1 MNAQD
6 RMDIIDVQH
15 LYGHVLDRGL
25 WGRIG
30 EVFSPEGIFD
40 PSDVGLPPM
49 RGLEEIR
56 EKLIPLEDR
65 NPSRCHHASNIV
77 ITPNADGT
85 ASVASKYICNHATGV
100 ISFGE
105 YADRMRRTDQ
115 GWRIVERK
123 TSRRGLGLGDGGA
136 QIYTLDWDALLAN
149 APPRPPLA
157 AGVNIDLPLA
167 DRLALLDLQH
177 LYGHVLDRGLWEQIG
192 HVFSDDGVFDP
203 SNVGLPAMHGLAEI
217 REKLIPLE
225 EAAGPERCHHSTNA
239 IILEATG
246 DRARI
251 LSKYICSSQTSAVAY
266 GEYEDDV
273 IRTADGWRVAR
284 RKTFRRAAGL
294 PTDDGAPAYV
304 IDWDALLAAAP
315 PRAEMIP
322 APGPLP
328 LDADNRLAIEE
339 TLARYGHIFD
349 HYRQDELGE
358 VFTDDAVFDARWV
371 GLPLVEGIEALR
383 DTFFHVGDGEV
394 QDTQR
399 AHHTTN
405 VTILSANSDS
415 ATVLSKYIV
424 RDARYAVAFG
434 EYEDIL
440 VKSSQGWRISHRKT
454 FRRALGIP
462 DGR

>member
-136 QIYTLDWDALLAN
+136 QKYTLDWDALLAN
-149 APPRPPLA
+149 APPRPPL
-157 AGVNIDLPLA
+157 
-167 DRLALLDLQH
+167 RLIV
-177 LYGHVLDRGLWEQIG
+177 YRGYRS
-192 HVFSDDGVFDP
+192 VRRPDP
-203 SNVGLPAMHGLAEI
+203 RRQGQE
-217 REKLIPLE
+217 
-225 EAAGPERCHHSTNA
+225 PE
-239 IILEATG
+239 G
-246 DRARI
+246 
-251 LSKYICSSQTSAVAY
+251 
-266 GEYEDDV
+266 
-273 IRTADGWRVAR
+273 
-284 RKTFRRAAGL
+284 
-294 PTDDGAPAYV
+294 
-304 IDWDALLAAAP
+304 
-315 PRAEMIP
+315 
-322 APGPLP
+322 
-328 LDADNRLAIEE
+328 
-339 TLARYGHIFD
+339 
-349 HYRQDELGE
+349 
-358 VFTDDAVFDARWV
+358 
-371 GLPLVEGIEALR
+371 
-383 DTFFHVGDGEV
+383 
-394 QDTQR
+394 
-399 AHHTTN
+399 
-405 VTILSANSDS
+405 
-415 ATVLSKYIV
+415 
-424 RDARYAVAFG
+424 
-434 EYEDIL
+434 
-440 VKSSQGWRISHRKT
+440 
-454 FRRALGIP
+454 
-462 DGR
+462 GRNL